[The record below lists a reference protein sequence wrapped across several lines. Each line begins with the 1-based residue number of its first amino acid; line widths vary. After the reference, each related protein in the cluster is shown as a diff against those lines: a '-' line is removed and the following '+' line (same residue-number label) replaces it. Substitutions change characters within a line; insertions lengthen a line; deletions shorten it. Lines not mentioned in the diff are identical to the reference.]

1 MGMKKMKQGLVKACL
16 TLSVLGSAMWGFQ
29 GAMAAPIVPSE
40 SVVNKVNAL
49 QGDARQQ
56 LLLTEAKKEGTLT
69 LYHVNIEDI
78 PAIAAAFTKKYGI
91 KVVLWRG
98 SAVTVTNRL
107 VNEAQGGRFEA
118 DIVDNNA
125 LGMEALHREKMLQPV
140 KSPYDKDL
148 IPEAFPP
155 GRDWVATT
163 VDPIIASYN
172 TNKIKKADLP
182 KSYADLLDPK
192 WKGMLNVESTDEAW
206 FGTLLEKMGPDKGR
220 KLFKDIVA
228 KNGITV
234 RTGHSLLA
242 NLVASGEVP
251 LGLTLY
257 AYAPER
263 LKRKGAPIDWFV
275 IPPGIGQPR
284 GIALMRKVQHPY
296 SALLFYDFMLNEG
309 QQMYGDSAQYPTNKK
324 IKDNAGTLQLTYIN
338 SARNLDHEGEWR
350 NDYETTV
357 TKAK

>member
-1 MGMKKMKQGLVKACL
+1 
-16 TLSVLGSAMWGFQ
+16 
-29 GAMAAPIVPSE
+29 MAQ
-40 SVVNKVNAL
+40 SVVASETVIKKVNAL

-56 LLLTEAKKEGTLT
+56 LLLSEAKKEGTLT
-69 LYHVNIEDI
+69 LYHVNLEDI
-78 PAIAAAFTKKYGI
+78 PAISAAFTKKYGI

-107 VNEAQGGRFEA
+107 VSEARGGRFVA
-118 DIVDNNA
+118 DIVDSNA
-125 LGMEALHREKMLQPV
+125 LGMEALHREKLLQPV
-140 KSPYDKDL
+140 QSPYDKDL
-148 IPEAFPP
+148 IPEAFSS
-155 GRDWVATT
+155 GKDWVATT
-163 VDPIIASYN
+163 IDPIIAAYN
-172 TNKIKKADLP
+172 TNKVKKADLP
-182 KSYADLLDPK
+182 KSYDDLLDPK
-192 WKGMLNVESTDEAW
+192 WKGMLSVESTDEAW
-206 FGTLLEKMGPDKGR
+206 FGTLMDKIGPQQGK

-228 KNGITV
+228 KNGIMV

-263 LKRKGAPIDWFV
+263 LKKKGAPIDWFV

-284 GIALMRKVQHPY
+284 GIAMLSKTQHPY

-309 QQMYGDSAQYPTNKK
+309 QQMYGDSAQYPTSKK
-324 IKDNAGTLQLTYIN
+324 IKANAGTLKLTNIDP
-338 SARNLDHEGEWR
+338 ARNLDHEGEWR
-350 NDYETTV
+350 NDYETII